1 MWCFFFSSFAHGRWN
16 RFMSTRS
23 GTNPNSSSIMSL
35 GFFFSLL
42 YINSML
48 FVHKL
53 YYGGLFP
60 AAGLR
65 DVYIS
70 NVLLQYNWY
79 PCAVV
84 GKAIVTA
91 EKKHRYHYKK
101 NCKVL
106 LIRVRIPISYTLFS
120 FALVFYSY
128 CYFDDCVC
136 IIVWLC

>member
-16 RFMSTRS
+16 HFMSTRS

-101 NCKVL
+101 IVKYFWFVFVYQFHTHCFRSL
-106 LIRVRIPISYTLFS
+106 WSSILIVILMI
-120 FALVFYSY
+120 VF
-128 CYFDDCVC
+128 V
-136 IIVWLC
+136 

>member
-1 MWCFFFSSFAHGRWN
+1 
-16 RFMSTRS
+16 
-23 GTNPNSSSIMSL
+23 MSL

-101 NCKVL
+101 IVK
-106 LIRVRIPISYTLFS
+106 
-120 FALVFYSY
+120 
-128 CYFDDCVC
+128 YF
-136 IIVWLC
+136 